1 MSYLTG
7 FLLIIPVF
15 CDFVSH
21 LVPNDI
27 LHFSALISD
36 FEKYKHFVTKIP
48 NCTNADLING
58 FIQLMLSMGPRI
70 K

>member
-27 LHFSALISD
+27 RHSALISD
-36 FEKYKHFVTKIP
+36 FEKYKYFVSKLP
-48 NCTNADLING
+48 NCTKCRFNKWIYSVDA
-58 FIQLMLSMGPRI
+58 FHRS
-70 K
+70 